1 MVHPIADPII
11 IATLIY
17 VEFINKLYF
26 YSSVTYTPR
35 NSHKVPRKESK

>member
-26 YSSVTYTPR
+26 YSSVTR